1 MFKSFCKRR
10 HRAGRSVLHLFS
22 SSAHPHFSIGPRR
35 LQFSTSACEQFYAVR
50 FSRISTSACALFYT
64 HSRAQFSGSARQ
76 CSREELYDEILASE
90 QEGLKEEVEL
100 MANRYFHIAATGHQV
115 KVINNSHVSLIS
127 MKLLFNFTFESTIM
141 QFWAGGRGWHL
152 GGWQTRQ

>member
-10 HRAGRSVLHLFS
+10 HRTGSSVLHIFS
-22 SSAHPHFSIGPRR
+22 NSAPPHFSRGPCR
-35 LQFSTSACEQFYAVR
+35 LQFSTSASEQCYALR
-50 FSRISTSACALFYT
+50 FSRISQSACALFST

-90 QEGLKEEVEL
+90 QKGLKEEVEL

-115 KVINNSHVSLIS
+115 KVTNNSLVSLIS
-127 MKLLFNFTFESTIM
+127 IN
-141 QFWAGGRGWHL
+141 
-152 GGWQTRQ
+152 

>member
-22 SSAHPHFSIGPRR
+22 SSAPPHFSRGPCR
-35 LQFSTSACEQFYAVR
+35 LQFSTSASEQFYALG
-50 FSRISTSACALFYT
+50 FIRISPSSRALFYT

-115 KVINNSHVSLIS
+115 KVTNNCLLSLIS
-127 MKLLFNFTFESTIM
+127 INEDRSFFLILLSNP
-141 QFWAGGRGWHL
+141 R
-152 GGWQTRQ
+152 